1 MKNIAEGIKAF
12 GNKEV
17 LFGAL
22 NLIPASIGLI
32 AMIPGTLG
40 AKLIETLIK
49 GEKFQE
55 NMYGLA
61 YGIEAFSSKKV
72 FLGALGLLAASAGLV
87 AMIPGVIG
95 GLLIGASAEFIATGL
110 EVLGG
115 GLEAFG
121 TMAATGIPFI
131 GVGLLGAFTLALI
144 PLGYALNLAAPAIK
158 AFGDAAATIF
168 TSLGA
173 LDIPHLLAIGPALT
187 MIGVGLASLGAG
199 GVIAAIG
206 SFLGGDPIKK
216 IERLAAS
223 GNGLQAAATGLQGV
237 ASALTQVSTALA
249 SIDTTK
255 LEALG
260 GFATKMS
267 IGTVV
272 KGITDLIT
280 APVKAIGSMVG
291 GGENKEN
298 AEMIKAIHEVR
309 DAINKLYAK
318 DTSIHMDGKKVGT
331 TLSQSSHKVA

>member
-1 MKNIAEGIKAF
+1 
-12 GNKEV
+12 
-17 LFGAL
+17 
-22 NLIPASIGLI
+22 
-32 AMIPGTLG
+32 MIPGVLG

-61 YGIEAFSSKKV
+61 YGIEAFGSKKV
-72 FLGALGLLAASAGLV
+72 LLGSLGLVAASVGLI
-87 AMIPGVIG
+87 AMIPGVVG
-95 GLLIGASAEFIATGL
+95 GLLLGASAEFIAAGL

-121 TMAATGIPFI
+121 MIAETGIPFL
-131 GVGLLGAFTLALI
+131 GVGLLAAFTASLI

-223 GNGLQAAATGLQGV
+223 GDGLQAAATGLQGV
-237 ASALTQVSTALA
+237 ATALTQVSSALA
-249 SIDTTK
+249 SIDISK

-272 KGITDLIT
+272 KGITDFIT
-280 APVKAIGSMVG
+280 APVKAVGEAIGG
-291 GGENKEN
+291 GGENKGNAEN
-298 AEMIKAIHEVR
+298 AEMIKAINQVR
-309 DAINKLYAK
+309 DAVNKLHAK
-318 DTSIHMDGKKVGT
+318 DTTINMDGKKVGT
-331 TLSQSSHKVA
+331 TLSQNSHKVA